1 MRLDSKRQKA
11 RGSRIAAVK
20 VLALAS
26 YPVEA
31 AATRYRLQ
39 QFVEPLAALGI
50 ELTIKPFLSSDSFKR
65 LYRERSHLRI
75 AVDLLSATARRVG
88 SCMTL
93 GQADVILVQREA
105 MILGPPIIE
114 WLAARV
120 FKRPMVLDLDD
131 ATYVPYTSPTY
142 GGLAKALKFF
152 RKTDDLIRWSRV
164 VICGN
169 QTVAEY
175 VSSKGA
181 RTEII
186 PTVVDTEKFKPA
198 RASNRTLPVVGWVG
212 THSTFPF
219 MQSILPA
226 LSEVAKTQPF
236 KLKIVGAGRAD
247 VVVPGIEVENLEWN
261 LEREVEDFQSLDV
274 GLYPVNADNNW
285 ATGKSGF
292 KAIQYMATG
301 VPYVATP
308 IGAAAQIGEEN
319 LTHLFAT
326 TREEWIDK
334 LKTLLNDPERRHAM
348 GDAGRR
354 HAVECYHLESQAEKL
369 AKVLREAA
377 ERI

>member
-1 MRLDSKRQKA
+1 M
-11 RGSRIAAVK
+11 K

-39 QFVEPLAALGI
+39 QFIDPLAARGI
-50 ELTIKPFLSSDSFKR
+50 ELTVKPFLSSDSFKR
-65 LYRERSHLRI
+65 LYRHHSRVRT
-75 AVDLLSATARRVG
+75 AVDLMSATARRLA
-88 SCMTL
+88 SCAML
-93 GQADVILVQREA
+93 GRADVILVQREA
-105 MILGPPIIE
+105 MILGPPIVE

-120 FKRPMVLDLDD
+120 FQRPMVLDLDD

-181 RTEII
+181 RAEII

-198 RASNRTLPVVGWVG
+198 ASGHRSVPVVGWVG

-219 MQSILPA
+219 VQTILPA
-226 LSEVAKTQPF
+226 LSEVAKTQTF
-236 KLKIVGAGRAD
+236 KLKIVGAGSAD
-247 VVVPGIEVENLEWN
+247 VSVPGIEVENLEWKM
-261 LEREVEDFQSLDV
+261 EREVADFQSLDV

-292 KAIQYMATG
+292 KAIQYMAAG

-308 IGAAAQIGEEN
+308 IGAAAHIGQEN
-319 LTHLFAT
+319 LTHFFAT
-326 TREEWIDK
+326 TQEEWIEK
-334 LKTLLNDPERRHAM
+334 LKTLLNDPKRRREM
-348 GDAGRR
+348 GEAGRR

-377 ERI
+377 S